1 MRVVTVSKQTAKNP
15 VARAVAQAKLRSAI
29 TNQKICLYLMTN
41 GEHCQGMM
49 EGLSLTLA
57 TIGYAATLQRI
68 ESTDLSILKG
78 GMSACQQLH
87 AIGAYDPLQ
96 TVAIANALDA
106 AERINRTI
114 TADNINAA
122 VHILNQGAKQ

>member
-1 MRVVTVSKQTAKNP
+1 MRAVTVRKQTAKNP

-29 TNQKICLYLMTN
+29 TSQKICLYLMAK
-41 GEHCQGMM
+41 GEDCRDMM

-57 TIGYAATLQRI
+57 TLGYAATLQRI
-68 ESTDLSILKG
+68 ESIDLSILKG

-87 AIGAYDPLQ
+87 ASGAYDPLQ